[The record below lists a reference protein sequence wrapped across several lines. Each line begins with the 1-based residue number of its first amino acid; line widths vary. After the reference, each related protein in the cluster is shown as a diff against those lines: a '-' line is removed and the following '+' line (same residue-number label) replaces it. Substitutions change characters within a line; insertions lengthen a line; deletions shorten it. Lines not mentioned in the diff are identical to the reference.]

1 MRERR
6 NMKTFALALGAGGA
20 RGLAAVV
27 VLEALDELERRPAA
41 IAGVS
46 IGAVLGAAYAAGMPA
61 KAIRR
66 AVLDVAHRR
75 SQTLGKLMG
84 ARAAALTELFSA
96 GLGNP
101 MVLDAEK
108 LAAAFL
114 PTALP
119 EDFAGLGIPLT
130 VVAAD
135 LYGRAEVAFTSG
147 PLRPALAASMAIP
160 GLLRPVEIDGR
171 VLIDGGAVN
180 PIPFE
185 HLRDAAEVVIAV
197 DSTVGPS
204 EARGVP
210 QPWESLFAA
219 FQVMGH
225 VIVSEKLKQ
234 GAPDLL
240 LRQNMNLF
248 RLLDFFQASSILRVA
263 GMHKAEIKEQIAA
276 ALEA

>member
-1 MRERR
+1 MRS
-6 NMKTFALALGAGGA
+6 FGLALGAGGA
-20 RGLAAVV
+20 RGLAAIV
-27 VLEALDELERRPAA
+27 VLETLDELERKPAA

-46 IGAVLGAAYAAGMPA
+46 IGAVLGAAYAGGMPA

-66 AVLDVAHRR
+66 AVLDIAHRR
-75 SQTLGKLMG
+75 SQTLGKLMA
-84 ARAAALTELFSA
+84 ARATALSELFSA

-114 PTALP
+114 PSAVP
-119 EDFAGLGIPLT
+119 VQFAELGIPLT

-135 LYGRAEVAFTSG
+135 LYGRAEVAFTDG

-185 HLRDAAEVVIAV
+185 HLREKADVVIAV

-204 EARGVP
+204 ETRGVP

-219 FQVMGH
+219 FQVMGQ
-225 VIVSEKLKQ
+225 VIVTEKLKH

-263 GMHKAEIKEQIAA
+263 GMRKAEIKAQIAA
-276 ALEA
+276 LIG

>member
-1 MRERR
+1 
-6 NMKTFALALGAGGA
+6 MKSFALALSGGGA
-20 RGLAAVV
+20 RGLGAIV
-27 VLEALDELERRPAA
+27 VLEALDELGCKPTA

-46 IGAVLGAAYAAGMPA
+46 IGAALGAAYAAGLSA

-66 AVLDVAHRR
+66 YVLDVAHRR
-75 SQTLGKLMG
+75 SQTLGKVMA
-84 ARAAALTELFSA
+84 ARATAFSQLFSA

-114 PTALP
+114 PEEVP
-119 EDFAGLGIPLT
+119 DDFAALGIPLT
-130 VVAAD
+130 VIAAD
-135 LYGRAEVAFTSG
+135 LYARSEVVFTSG
-147 PLRPALAASMAIP
+147 PLRRALAASMAVP
-160 GLLRPVEIDGR
+160 GLLRPMEIDGR

-185 HLRDAAEVVIAV
+185 HLRGKADVVIAV
-197 DSTVGPS
+197 DCTVGPS
-204 EARGVP
+204 EGKGVP

-225 VIVSEKLKQ
+225 VIVTEKLRH

-248 RLLDFFQASSILRVA
+248 RLLDFFQASSILRIA
-263 GMHKAEIKEQIAA
+263 GMRKREIQAQIAEVLA
-276 ALEA
+276 E